1 MATWTLCPV
10 LTGILNAFRVK
21 GNPGQLSPAGT
32 LLNIE
37 NEMKQ
42 RSLTINL
49 VRMNNRPMPT
59 NFIYDAVIAIKQ
71 SIDENPLQREAVHE
85 LEPTIHIGR
94 NQLQHTFKEITGMT
108 VRSYRLQKRM
118 KAAKD
123 MMATGEYSIK
133 QIALECGYRNQNN
146 FTADFK
152 LVFKM
157 APSEWLEAHTPILYV
172 TMDDIEG
179 AVFIRNRA
187 NSVNRKL

>member
-1 MATWTLCPV
+1 
-10 LTGILNAFRVK
+10 
-21 GNPGQLSPAGT
+21 
-32 LLNIE
+32 
-37 NEMKQ
+37 MKQ